1 MKLKPLSDRVL
12 IEPVEEE
19 QKTDSGI
26 ILPDTVEKSKVL
38 RGKVTATGPGKL
50 NDKGE
55 RTPVSVKV
63 GDEVLFKK
71 PWSDDDKLKIHGK
84 EEYLVDEGDIL
95 GIVEK

>member
-55 RTPVSVKV
+55 RVSLSVKV

-71 PWSDDDKLKIHGK
+71 PWSDDDKLKVEGK
-84 EEYLVDEGDIL
+84 EEYLVDENDIL
-95 GIVEK
+95 GIIEK

>member
-12 IEPVEEE
+12 IEPALEE
-19 QKTDSGI
+19 QKTGSGI

-55 RTPVSVKV
+55 RVSLSVKV

-71 PWSDDDKLKIHGK
+71 PWSDDDKLKVEGK
-84 EEYLVDEGDIL
+84 EEYLVDENDIL
-95 GIVEK
+95 GIIEK